1 MERDMEKR
9 NRNRGEIMKHLT
21 RLGAAI
27 LLLAGWVSAD
37 AAAAGGD
44 SSPRVCINIHEIQS
58 TQVPNDR
65 TIIFHMRDGKVW
77 QNRLRTVCPMLSVS
91 PWTEIIHGPD
101 VVCSNEQFIHVTQTG
116 NDCVLG
122 DFTPLAERST
132 RP

>member
-1 MERDMEKR
+1 
-9 NRNRGEIMKHLT
+9 MKHRT
-21 RLGAAI
+21 PVGIAI
-27 LLLAGWVSAD
+27 LLLAGVISAD
-37 AAAAGGD
+37 ATAATDPPLA
-44 SSPRVCINIHEIQS
+44 RVCLNLHDIQS

-91 PWTEIIHGPD
+91 PWTQVIHGPD

-116 NDCVLG
+116 DNCVLG
-122 DFTPLAERST
+122 DFTPLAEPSR

>member
-1 MERDMEKR
+1 M
-9 NRNRGEIMKHLT
+9 MKHLAPA
-21 RLGAAI
+21 GVAVVI
-27 LLLAGWVSAD
+27 LAGGISAD
-37 AAAAGGD
+37 AAAAGSD
-44 SSPRVCINIHEIQS
+44 AAPRICINLHDIQS
-58 TQVPNDR
+58 TQTPNDR

>member
-1 MERDMEKR
+1 
-9 NRNRGEIMKHLT
+9 MKHRTLV
-21 RLGAAI
+21 GIAV
-27 LLLAGWVSAD
+27 LLVMGVISAD
-37 AAAAGGD
+37 ATAATDPAL
-44 SSPRVCINIHEIQS
+44 PRVCLNLHDIRS

-91 PWTEIIHGPD
+91 PWTQVIHGPD

-116 NDCVLG
+116 DNCVLG
-122 DFTPLAERST
+122 DFTPLVEPSG